1 MSEIHSK
8 EDLQYIVEDLIE
20 ELRECEDGTAIDT
33 VHLLKS
39 AGYDMSEFSHDD
51 LFDIHFMLF
60 RKAKENHITLDMS
73 AHDGLVEGLPFHL
86 DYIVHNKK
94 AQIKCPY
101 CSSINTARILYGLP
115 VFSEEFQKKL
125 DNGKFAIGGCSISG
139 VPADGGMIQT
149 DPTRVCNNCKKKFG
163 KPPLIISREMD
174 SAEDYRSIVKS
185 IYFSVGGFF
194 QGNTK
199 VTITR
204 NKKGALVEV
213 EKTHSMEEI
222 PDRQITKKKWNR
234 ILNSLY
240 DKMYLHEWK
249 KTYYDF
255 DVLDGEQ
262 WELKIRLTGNRR
274 RNYEGSNAYPPYWPE
289 LTKLFREYTK

>member
-8 EDLQYIVEDLIE
+8 EDLQYIVENLID
-20 ELRECEDGTAIDT
+20 ELRECEDGTTFDT
-33 VHLLKS
+33 FHLLER
-39 AGYDMSEFSHDD
+39 AGYDGSEFDHDD
-51 LFDIHFMLF
+51 LYDIHFTLLK
-60 RKAKENHITLDMS
+60 KAKENHITLDMS
-73 AHDGLVEGLPFHL
+73 AHDGMVEGLPFHL
-86 DYIVHNKK
+86 DYIVRNKR

-101 CSSINTARILYGLP
+101 CSSKNTARILYGYP
-115 VFSEEFQKKL
+115 AYSEELQKKL
-125 DNGKFAIGGCSISG
+125 DNGKIAIGGCCISG
-139 VPADGGMIQT
+139 APVDGGMIRT
-149 DPTRVCNNCKKKFG
+149 DPSRVCNNCKKKFG

-174 SAEDYRSIVKS
+174 SVEDYRDIVES

-204 NKKGALVEV
+204 SKKGALVKV
-213 EKTHSMEEI
+213 EKTHSAEEI

-234 ILNSLY
+234 ILNLLY

-249 KTYYDF
+249 KTYYDP
-255 DVLDGEQ
+255 DVSDGEQ
-262 WELKIRLTGNRR
+262 WELKIKLTGKRR